1 MNHQDP
7 SVSVKT
13 SRLWV
18 PGKISKPTLLDLELD
33 LVVISREL
41 SQLVVLLSKTT
52 SSLRE
57 LRQSVLEQELVYLE
71 KTGGY

>member
-1 MNHQDP
+1 MNQQDP
-7 SVSVKT
+7 TDLVKT

-18 PGKISKPTLLDLELD
+18 PGKISEPTLLDLELD

-41 SQLVVLLSKTT
+41 SQLVALLQRTT
-52 SSLRE
+52 SSLRV

-71 KTGGY
+71 KTGGL

>member
-1 MNHQDP
+1 MNLQGTTD
-7 SVSVKT
+7 SVKT